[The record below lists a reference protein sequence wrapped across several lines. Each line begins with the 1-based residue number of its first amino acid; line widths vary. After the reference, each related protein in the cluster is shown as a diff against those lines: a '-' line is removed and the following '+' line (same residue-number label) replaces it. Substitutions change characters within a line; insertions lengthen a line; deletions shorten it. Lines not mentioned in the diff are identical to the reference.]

1 MSNRTRYSIVKGIL
15 PDQVRGVI
23 AETVQAFP
31 GPRPH
36 SSHWS
41 DWQQVVR
48 LKEMTA
54 AIYDGGLVVID
65 DAWWLADKICRRVD
79 SPYLELRAQEG
90 DHWDF
95 TVYYRGKVIADFS
108 TRVAY
113 FDSDVTASRPWK
125 QGDANAFCTCWG
137 VPLEQVEPYLVDWD
151 SCLASG
157 RARRSDEY
165 PIGDCR
171 QIFDFMRAIK
181 VADPEEHPERFTF
194 SVPVWGE
201 AYVRQSWWRR
211 AVRRVSVWIKGTFPD
226 VPRLTEEERSQWRL
240 RQGSVQVVRAD
251 LNQLLED
258 EQQPK

>member
-79 SPYLELRAQEG
+79 SPYLELRRRKATTG
-90 DHWDF
+90 
-95 TVYYRGKVIADFS
+95 I
-108 TRVAY
+108 
-113 FDSDVTASRPWK
+113 SRSIIEVK
-125 QGDANAFCTCWG
+125 SSRISA
-137 VPLEQVEPYLVDWD
+137 
-151 SCLASG
+151 LA
-157 RARRSDEY
+157 
-165 PIGDCR
+165 
-171 QIFDFMRAIK
+171 
-181 VADPEEHPERFTF
+181 
-194 SVPVWGE
+194 
-201 AYVRQSWWRR
+201 
-211 AVRRVSVWIKGTFPD
+211 
-226 VPRLTEEERSQWRL
+226 L
-240 RQGSVQVVRAD
+240 RISI
-251 LNQLLED
+251 
-258 EQQPK
+258 PM